1 MLTDVQVRKIK
12 PAEKPFKIADTGGLF
27 LYVTPA
33 GSKLWRMKFVKAGK
47 EKLLS
52 FGAYPDVTL
61 IEARKKRDQ
70 ARDQLRDGYDPTVQK
85 KIKAVEIATDEQ
97 NTFEILAREWA
108 HENRARWVKDHH
120 NRVIRSLEIDAFP
133 TLGAVPIR
141 EIKAPHVLAIV
152 RAVEKR
158 GKMITARLIR
168 QRMSAVFNY
177 AMATGRADADPAGA
191 LKSILPPV
199 KSRKQPAVT
208 TVEDA
213 KDVMAACERVP
224 GNPISKLCLRFLAL
238 TATRP
243 VETRGARWEEFEELD
258 GYPIWRIPAERM
270 KTRREHI
277 VPMTR
282 QAIEVLEA
290 VREFVGERRFVF
302 PGERHITEPVGES
315 TLLTTLN
322 RAGFYSRHVPHGW
335 RSTFS
340 TVMNDRYPLETHIID
355 AMLAHAPRNQVEAR
369 YNRAEYMERR
379 RELAQTWAD
388 LLMDG
393 AAPALSLAGIKRKV
407 RTDAVFRRIRAE
419 PDDQRQE

>member
-1 MLTDVQVRKIK
+1 MLTDVQVRKAK
-12 PAEKPFKIADTGGLF
+12 ASEKPYKLSDSGGLY
-27 LYVTPA
+27 LYVSPT

-52 FGAYPDVTL
+52 FGAYPVVTL
-61 IEARKKRDQ
+61 LDARKKRDE
-70 ARDQLRDGYDPTVQK
+70 AREELREGLDPTVRR
-85 KIKAVEIATDEQ
+85 KIKAVAIATSEQ
-97 NTFEILAREWA
+97 NTFEALAREWA
-108 HENRARWVKDHH
+108 HENRTRWVNDHH
-120 NRVIRSLEIDAFP
+120 SRVVRCLEIDVFP
-133 TLGAVPIR
+133 TLGQVPIT
-141 EIKAPHVLAIV
+141 EIKAPHILAIV
-152 RAVEKR
+152 RKVEER
-158 GKMITARLIR
+158 GKLITSRLVR
-168 QRMSAVFNY
+168 QRMSAVFVY
-177 AMATGRADADPAGA
+177 AMATGRAEADPAGS

-208 TVEDA
+208 TIEDA
-213 KDVMAACERVP
+213 RDVMAACERVP
-224 GNPISKLCLRFLAL
+224 GNPISKLALRFLAL

-243 VETRGARWEEFEELD
+243 VETRGAQWEEFEELD
-258 GYPIWRIPAERM
+258 GHPIWRIPAERM

-315 TLLTTLN
+315 TLLDTLN
-322 RAGFYSRHVPHGW
+322 RAGFFSRHVPHGW

-340 TVMNDRYPLETHIID
+340 TVMNDRFPLEPHIID

-379 RELAQTWAD
+379 RFLAQSWAD
-388 LLMDG
+388 LLMAG
-393 AAPALSLAGIKRKV
+393 VPPAVGLAGGIRKV
-407 RTDAVFRRIRAE
+407 RTDAVFRRL
-419 PDDQRQE
+419 RQKD